1 MSDGSKATSAPINT
15 VSNINPRKPLLQPG
29 ALWDLVLERTTHALE
44 VGALLSLPTESNF
57 VEQDGVR
64 FLVRILKNLERKD
77 ADRTSRQAAGQ
88 SFNPFLPY
96 DKDLYVIDFS
106 ETHVCV
112 LNKFNVVDHHLLI
125 ITRAFE
131 EQEML
136 LTLAD
141 FEALWIGLREIDGLA
156 FYNGGK
162 LAGASQPHKHLQ
174 LVPLPLSDIARL
186 PIDPLLPTTSPPGS
200 VIQIPNL
207 PFAHAFVRLQSA
219 SPTETLDSYGAL
231 LRTLDLEDGSAGAR
245 QTRAYNLLVTREW
258 MLLVRRSQEE
268 FESISINSLG
278 FAGALLVR
286 NEQQMQRLIEVGP
299 LTVLS
304 RVAEI

>member
-1 MSDGSKATSAPINT
+1 MSEDVLSISVPFQTQAAA
-15 VSNINPRKPLLQPG
+15 NPRKPLLQAG
-29 ALWDLVLERTTHALE
+29 TLWNLLLNRTAHALE
-44 VGALLSLPTESNF
+44 TGALLSLPTEPHF

-77 ADRTSRQAAGQ
+77 EDRKSRQASGQ

-96 DKDLYVIDFS
+96 EEDLYVADFS
-106 ETHVCV
+106 DTHVCV

-141 FEALWIGLREIDGLA
+141 FEALWVGLREIDGLA
-156 FYNGGK
+156 FYNGGR
-162 LAGASQPHKHLQ
+162 LAGASQSHKHLQ
-174 LVPLPLSDIARL
+174 LVPLPLSDALPL
-186 PIDPLLPTTSPPGS
+186 PITPLLPTASPLGLVTQVSP
-200 VIQIPNL
+200 L
-207 PFAHAFVRLQSA
+207 PFTHAFVRLRSS
-219 SPTETLDSYGAL
+219 SPVDTLDSYRAL
-231 LRTLDLEDGSAGAR
+231 LRAVGLQDGAAAAR
-245 QTRAYNLLVTREW
+245 QTGAYNLLVTREW

-268 FESISINSLG
+268 FESISINALG

-304 RVAEI
+304 QVSR